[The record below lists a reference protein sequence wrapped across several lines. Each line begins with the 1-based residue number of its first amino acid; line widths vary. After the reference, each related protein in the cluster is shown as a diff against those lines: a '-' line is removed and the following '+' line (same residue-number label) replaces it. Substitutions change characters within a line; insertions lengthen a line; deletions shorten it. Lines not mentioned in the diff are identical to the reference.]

1 MGDVTVRWREAA
13 DSLGQAGPPRATL
26 LEPMDDIDISMG
38 EVPLTQLSLLHSLFI
53 AGCSSTSRSW
63 LCWTKSALVSAW
75 KSSTI
80 CSSRP
85 RVREHAPSV
94 PRPAPPRRGRR
105 ETGKGHRGEQ
115 C

>member
-53 AGCSSTSRSW
+53 SGCS
-63 LCWTKSALVSAW
+63 
-75 KSSTI
+75 
-80 CSSRP
+80 
-85 RVREHAPSV
+85 
-94 PRPAPPRRGRR
+94 
-105 ETGKGHRGEQ
+105 
-115 C
+115 